1 MQSSKQLELIGG
13 TWVALGDEIK
23 VTPFHSSKVLKQQC
37 AGKCLTG
44 FQKEKKRWGG
54 EEEEGGGGER

>member
-1 MQSSKQLELIGG
+1 M
-13 TWVALGDEIK
+13 ALGDEIK

-44 FQKEKKRWGG
+44 FQKEKKRWGKRKKK
-54 EEEEGGGGER
+54 EEEKKDDALICSLCKFP